1 METKRVDLGTKRE
14 VFWDDYLVDEKLTTA
29 EHRMM
34 QPNKVGTIMW
44 LDQEVESGSISYPC
58 IMKDDKGYRMYYI
71 AWQEKKSKFQDD
83 EISSQVS
90 RVCVLESEDGMN
102 WTRPNVGLYE
112 FEGNT
117 NNNIVIPEDDFRDNA
132 FVFYDT
138 NPNCPPEEKYKC
150 FVDGI
155 PAKNEEERKRPGAM
169 KRGLWYYY
177 SADGYKFHCYGLVT
191 ACGNF
196 DTLNTARWDGEKYVA
211 YIRNYHGYPM
221 DNASGAITVDGIE
234 DINEHVIPQPD
245 KNLGI
250 RDIRIMYSDDFR
262 HWTRP
267 ELISFRDGQDISLY
281 TNQVAVYER
290 APHILTGMP
299 TRYCERPGWS
309 PNFDQLPGVQMRKDR
324 MAAATPRAGLAI
336 TDCIF
341 MWSRDGLL
349 WDRSMEA
356 FMTPGYEEEYNWVY
370 GDCYPSFGM
379 VDNGDENLYFY
390 GIEYHHAYNRPKP
403 LNQYKIRKDGFGCY
417 MAGGEEKVLVTKPLV
432 FEGSTLHLNFATSA
446 FGHIY
451 VDVLDE
457 AGNPISD
464 KSFEIFGDNI
474 DRAVVFEDGSDF
486 SSFAGKPVRL
496 RFQMLDAKIFSM
508 KFE

>member
-1 METKRVDLGTKRE
+1 
-14 VFWDDYLVDEKLTTA
+14 
-29 EHRMM
+29 
-34 QPNKVGTIMW
+34 
-44 LDQEVESGSISYPC
+44 
-58 IMKDDKGYRMYYI
+58 
-71 AWQEKKSKFQDD
+71 
-83 EISSQVS
+83 
-90 RVCVLESEDGMN
+90 
-102 WTRPNVGLYE
+102 
-112 FEGNT
+112 
-117 NNNIVIPEDDFRDNA
+117 
-132 FVFYDT
+132 
-138 NPNCPPEEKYKC
+138 
-150 FVDGI
+150 
-155 PAKNEEERKRPGAM
+155 
-169 KRGLWYYY
+169 
-177 SADGYKFHCYGLVT
+177 
-191 ACGNF
+191 
-196 DTLNTARWDGEKYVA
+196 
-211 YIRNYHGYPM
+211 
-221 DNASGAITVDGIE
+221 
-234 DINEHVIPQPD
+234 
-245 KNLGI
+245 
-250 RDIRIMYSDDFR
+250 
-262 HWTRP
+262 
-267 ELISFRDGQDISLY
+267 
-281 TNQVAVYER
+281 
-290 APHILTGMP
+290 MP